1 MNIVQLTEEIE
12 DIDKKVF
19 SLVDWIVSHIP
30 NMLSGILLA
39 IVAIIIFAIGRKLI
53 NLLVK
58 LLDKSFRKSSMDLG
72 VIKFLNSFIRISLNI
87 VLIVVI
93 AGFVGLE
100 TTSLATIIG
109 SAGLAIGLSLQG
121 SLSNFAGGVLV
132 LILRPFTIGDYI
144 ISGSNEGVVKGID
157 IFYTRL
163 LTADNKL
170 VVIPNG
176 ALSNSPITNVT
187 NQDIRRVDIVVG
199 VDYSEDIRKVKN
211 LLSDIA
217 NNYELIEKDKG
228 VDIFV
233 DELASSSVNIGF
245 RVWAKTENYWKV
257 KWDMNENIKYEFD
270 KAGISIPFDQL
281 DVSIKKEDSYYRH
294 VIIDMTL

>member
-30 NMLSGILLA
+30 NMLSGIFLA

-132 LILRPFTIGDYI
+132 LILKPFTIGDYI

-281 DVSIKKEDSYYRH
+281 DVSIKKED
-294 VIIDMTL
+294 

>member
-30 NMLSGILLA
+30 NMLSGIFLA

-132 LILRPFTIGDYI
+132 LILKPFTIGDYI

-163 LTADNKL
+163 LTADNRL

-217 NNYELIEKDKG
+217 DNYELIEKDKG

-281 DVSIKKEDSYYRH
+281 DVSIKKED
-294 VIIDMTL
+294 

>member
-132 LILRPFTIGDYI
+132 LILKPFTIGDYI

-217 NNYELIEKDKG
+217 NNYEFIEKDKG

-281 DVSIKKEDSYYRH
+281 DVSIKKED
-294 VIIDMTL
+294 

>member
-19 SLVDWIVSHIP
+19 SLVDWFVSHIP

-132 LILRPFTIGDYI
+132 LILKPFTIGDYI

-281 DVSIKKEDSYYRH
+281 DVSIKKED
-294 VIIDMTL
+294 

>member
-30 NMLSGILLA
+30 NMLSGIFLA

-58 LLDKSFRKSSMDLG
+58 LLDKSFRRSSMDLG

-132 LILRPFTIGDYI
+132 LILKPFTIGDYI

-163 LTADNKL
+163 LTADNRL

-217 NNYELIEKDKG
+217 NNYDLIEKDKG

-281 DVSIKKEDSYYRH
+281 DVSIKKED
-294 VIIDMTL
+294 

>member
-93 AGFVGLE
+93 AGFLGLE

-132 LILRPFTIGDYI
+132 LILKPFTIGDYI

-163 LTADNKL
+163 LTADNRL

-281 DVSIKKEDSYYRH
+281 DVSIKKED
-294 VIIDMTL
+294 

>member
-53 NLLVK
+53 NLLVNF
-58 LLDKSFRKSSMDLG
+58 LDKSFRKSSMDLG

-132 LILRPFTIGDYI
+132 LILKPFTIGDYI

-270 KAGISIPFDQL
+270 KAGIVLFHLTS
-281 DVSIKKEDSYYRH
+281 
-294 VIIDMTL
+294 

>member
-132 LILRPFTIGDYI
+132 LILKPFTIGDYI

-187 NQDIRRVDIVVG
+187 NQDIRRVDIVIG

-281 DVSIKKEDSYYRH
+281 DVSIKKED
-294 VIIDMTL
+294 

>member
-132 LILRPFTIGDYI
+132 LILKPFTIGDYI

-176 ALSNSPITNVT
+176 ALSNSPITNVS

-281 DVSIKKEDSYYRH
+281 DVSIKKED
-294 VIIDMTL
+294 

>member
-132 LILRPFTIGDYI
+132 LILKPFTIGDYI

-187 NQDIRRVDIVVG
+187 NQDIRRVDIVIG

-270 KAGISIPFDQL
+270 KTGISIPFDQL
-281 DVSIKKEDSYYRH
+281 DVSIKKED
-294 VIIDMTL
+294 

>member
-72 VIKFLNSFIRISLNI
+72 VIKFLNSVIRISLNI

-132 LILRPFTIGDYI
+132 LILKPFTIGDYI

-163 LTADNKL
+163 LTADNRL

-281 DVSIKKEDSYYRH
+281 DVSIKKKTD
-294 VIIDMTL
+294 ITDM

>member
-12 DIDKKVF
+12 DLDKKVF

-58 LLDKSFRKSSMDLG
+58 ILDKSFRKSSMDLG

-132 LILRPFTIGDYI
+132 LILKPFTIGDYI

-163 LTADNKL
+163 LTADNRL

-281 DVSIKKEDSYYRH
+281 DVSIKKED
-294 VIIDMTL
+294 

>member
-58 LLDKSFRKSSMDLG
+58 ILDKSFRKSSMDLG

-87 VLIVVI
+87 VLVVVI

-132 LILRPFTIGDYI
+132 LILKPFTIGDYI

-281 DVSIKKEDSYYRH
+281 DVSIKKKTD
-294 VIIDMTL
+294 ITDM

>member
-30 NMLSGILLA
+30 NMLSGIFLA

-58 LLDKSFRKSSMDLG
+58 ILDKSFRKSSMDLG

-132 LILRPFTIGDYI
+132 LILKPFTIGDYI

-281 DVSIKKEDSYYRH
+281 DVSIKKED
-294 VIIDMTL
+294 

>member
-30 NMLSGILLA
+30 NMLSGIFLA

-58 LLDKSFRKSSMDLG
+58 ILDKSFRKSSMDLG

-132 LILRPFTIGDYI
+132 LILKPFTIGDYI

-187 NQDIRRVDIVVG
+187 NQDIRRVDIVIG

-281 DVSIKKEDSYYRH
+281 DVSIKKED
-294 VIIDMTL
+294 

>member
-58 LLDKSFRKSSMDLG
+58 ILDKSFRKSSMDLG

-87 VLIVVI
+87 VLIVII

-132 LILRPFTIGDYI
+132 LILKPFTIGDYI

-199 VDYSEDIRKVKN
+199 VDYSEDIRRVKN

-281 DVSIKKEDSYYRH
+281 DVSIKKED
-294 VIIDMTL
+294 

>member
-1 MNIVQLTEEIE
+1 MNIVQLTEEIG

-58 LLDKSFRKSSMDLG
+58 ILDKSFRKSSMDLG

-132 LILRPFTIGDYI
+132 LILKPFTIGDYI

-163 LTADNKL
+163 LTADNRL

-281 DVSIKKEDSYYRH
+281 DVSIKKED
-294 VIIDMTL
+294 

>member
-58 LLDKSFRKSSMDLG
+58 ILDKSFRKSSMDLG

-132 LILRPFTIGDYI
+132 LILKPFTIGDYI

-187 NQDIRRVDIVVG
+187 NQDIRRVDIVIG

-281 DVSIKKEDSYYRH
+281 DVSIKKED
-294 VIIDMTL
+294 

>member
-30 NMLSGILLA
+30 NMLSGIFLA

-132 LILRPFTIGDYI
+132 LILKPFTIGDYI

-163 LTADNKL
+163 LTADNRL

-187 NQDIRRVDIVVG
+187 NQDIRRVDIVIG
-199 VDYSEDIRKVKN
+199 VDYSEDIGKVKN

-281 DVSIKKEDSYYRH
+281 DVSIKKED
-294 VIIDMTL
+294 

>member
-132 LILRPFTIGDYI
+132 LILKPFTIGDYI

-163 LTADNKL
+163 LTADNRL

-187 NQDIRRVDIVVG
+187 NQDIRRVDIVIG

-257 KWDMNENIKYEFD
+257 KWDMNESIKYEFD

-281 DVSIKKEDSYYRH
+281 DVSIKKED
-294 VIIDMTL
+294 

>member
-87 VLIVVI
+87 VLIVII

-132 LILRPFTIGDYI
+132 LILKPFTIGDYI

-281 DVSIKKEDSYYRH
+281 DVSIKKED
-294 VIIDMTL
+294 

>member
-281 DVSIKKEDSYYRH
+281 DVSIKKED
-294 VIIDMTL
+294 

>member
-87 VLIVVI
+87 VLIVII

-132 LILRPFTIGDYI
+132 LILKPFTIGDYI

-163 LTADNKL
+163 LTADNRL

-281 DVSIKKEDSYYRH
+281 DVSIKKED
-294 VIIDMTL
+294 

>member
-30 NMLSGILLA
+30 NMLSGIFLA

-58 LLDKSFRKSSMDLG
+58 LLDKSFRRSSMDLG

-132 LILRPFTIGDYI
+132 LILKPFTIGDYI

-163 LTADNKL
+163 LTADNRL

-281 DVSIKKEDSYYRH
+281 DVSIKKED
-294 VIIDMTL
+294 

>member
-30 NMLSGILLA
+30 NMLSGIFLA

-132 LILRPFTIGDYI
+132 LILKPFTIGDYI

-163 LTADNKL
+163 LTADNRL

-281 DVSIKKEDSYYRH
+281 DVSIKKED
-294 VIIDMTL
+294 

>member
-58 LLDKSFRKSSMDLG
+58 ILDKSFRKSSMDLG

-132 LILRPFTIGDYI
+132 LILKPFTIGDYI

-163 LTADNKL
+163 LTADNRL

-187 NQDIRRVDIVVG
+187 NQDIRRVDIVIG

-281 DVSIKKEDSYYRH
+281 DVSIKNED
-294 VIIDMTL
+294 

>member
-132 LILRPFTIGDYI
+132 LILKPFTIGDYI

-228 VDIFV
+228 VEIFV

-281 DVSIKKEDSYYRH
+281 DVSIKKED
-294 VIIDMTL
+294 

>member
-270 KAGISIPFDQL
+270 KAGIRIPFDQL
-281 DVSIKKEDSYYRH
+281 DVSIKKED
-294 VIIDMTL
+294 

>member
-19 SLVDWIVSHIP
+19 SLLDWIVSHIP

-132 LILRPFTIGDYI
+132 LILKPFTIGDYI

-281 DVSIKKEDSYYRH
+281 DVSIKKED
-294 VIIDMTL
+294 

>member
-58 LLDKSFRKSSMDLG
+58 ILDKSFRKSSMDLG

-132 LILRPFTIGDYI
+132 LILKPFTIGDYI

-163 LTADNKL
+163 LTADNRL

-187 NQDIRRVDIVVG
+187 NQDIRRVDIVIG

-270 KAGISIPFDQL
+270 KAGISIPFGQL
-281 DVSIKKEDSYYRH
+281 DVSIKKED
-294 VIIDMTL
+294 

>member
-58 LLDKSFRKSSMDLG
+58 LLDKSFRKSSMDLE

-132 LILRPFTIGDYI
+132 LILKPFTIGDYI

-281 DVSIKKEDSYYRH
+281 DVSIKKED
-294 VIIDMTL
+294 

>member
-30 NMLSGILLA
+30 NMLSGIFLA

-58 LLDKSFRKSSMDLG
+58 ILDKSFRKSSMDLG

-132 LILRPFTIGDYI
+132 LILKPFTIGDYI

-163 LTADNKL
+163 LTADNRL

-281 DVSIKKEDSYYRH
+281 DVSIKKED
-294 VIIDMTL
+294 

>member
-1 MNIVQLTEEIE
+1 
-12 DIDKKVF
+12 
-19 SLVDWIVSHIP
+19 
-30 NMLSGILLA
+30 MLSGILLA

-87 VLIVVI
+87 VLIVII

-132 LILRPFTIGDYI
+132 LILKPFTIGDYI

-163 LTADNKL
+163 LTADNRL

-281 DVSIKKEDSYYRH
+281 DVSIKKED
-294 VIIDMTL
+294 

>member
-30 NMLSGILLA
+30 NMLSGIFLA

-132 LILRPFTIGDYI
+132 LILKPFTIGDYI

-187 NQDIRRVDIVVG
+187 NQDIRRVDIVIG
-199 VDYSEDIRKVKN
+199 VDYSEDIGKVKN

-281 DVSIKKEDSYYRH
+281 DVSIKKED
-294 VIIDMTL
+294 

>member
-87 VLIVVI
+87 VLIVII

-132 LILRPFTIGDYI
+132 LILKPFTIGDYI

-228 VDIFV
+228 VDIFI

-281 DVSIKKEDSYYRH
+281 DVSIKKED
-294 VIIDMTL
+294 

>member
-58 LLDKSFRKSSMDLG
+58 ILDKSFRKSSMDLG

-132 LILRPFTIGDYI
+132 LILKPFTIGDYI

-217 NNYELIEKDKG
+217 NNCELIEKDKG

-281 DVSIKKEDSYYRH
+281 DVSIKKED
-294 VIIDMTL
+294 

>member
-132 LILRPFTIGDYI
+132 LILKPFTIGDYI

-163 LTADNKL
+163 LTADNRL

-281 DVSIKKEDSYYRH
+281 DVSIKKED
-294 VIIDMTL
+294 

>member
-132 LILRPFTIGDYI
+132 LILKPFTIGDYI

-245 RVWAKTENYWKV
+245 RVWAKTENYLKV

-281 DVSIKKEDSYYRH
+281 DVSIKKED
-294 VIIDMTL
+294 

>member
-132 LILRPFTIGDYI
+132 LILKPFTIGDYI

-163 LTADNKL
+163 LTADNRL

-187 NQDIRRVDIVVG
+187 NQDIRRVDIVIG

-281 DVSIKKEDSYYRH
+281 DVSIKKED
-294 VIIDMTL
+294 

>member
-58 LLDKSFRKSSMDLG
+58 ILDKSFRKSSMDLG

-87 VLIVVI
+87 VLIVII

-132 LILRPFTIGDYI
+132 LILKPFTIGDYI

-281 DVSIKKEDSYYRH
+281 DVSIKKED
-294 VIIDMTL
+294 